1 MGRKE
6 IMFPSIKPEIKAE
19 VLKKI
24 KEEGLSVIKAG
35 KDYGISTKTI
45 YGWLA
50 KLAEKAPSLVIVNQ
64 LKREN
69 EGLYAIVGRLTTE
82 LNKLKKG
89 RS

>member
-1 MGRKE
+1 
-6 IMFPSIKPEIKAE
+6 MFPQIKPEIKTE
-19 VLKKI
+19 ILKRI
-24 KEEGLSVIKAG
+24 KNDGVSVTQASQDHG
-35 KDYGISTKTI
+35 VATTTI

-50 KLAEKAPSLVIVNQ
+50 KLAEKAPSLVVINQ

-69 EGLYAIVGRLTTE
+69 EALYAMVGRLTTE